1 MSTTDPT
8 LPLLFEACVETLADA
23 LAAERRGAHRI
34 ELCSALDQDGLT
46 PPPALLRESV
56 EALHIPV
63 MAMIRPRGGGFVYSE
78 AEVAAMERDI
88 ATAKAAGAAGVVFG
102 LLTPEGAIDAAN
114 TARLVRAASPLPVTF
129 HKAFDGAADMF
140 AAFRTLNAIAGISR
154 VLTSGGRA
162 TAWEGRDVLKALQST
177 PGRRIEIIAAGR
189 LLPDNRQ
196 RLADYTG
203 IRELHGKR
211 IV

>member
-1 MSTTDPT
+1 MSTTDSP

-23 LAAERRGAHRI
+23 LAAERHGAHRI

-46 PPPALLRESV
+46 PSPALLRESV
-56 EALHIPV
+56 EALRIPV
-63 MAMIRPRGGGFVYSE
+63 MAMIRPRGGDFVYSA
-78 AEVAAMERDI
+78 AEVAAMECDI

-102 LLTPEGAIDAAN
+102 LLTREGTIDVAN
-114 TARLVRAASPLPVTF
+114 TERLVLAASPLPVTF
-129 HKAFDGAADMF
+129 HKAFDSAVDLF
-140 AAFRTLNAIAGISR
+140 AAFRVLNAIDGITR
-154 VLTSGGRA
+154 LLTSGGRA
-162 TAWEGRDVLKALQST
+162 TAWEGRDALKALQTMS
-177 PGRRIEIIAAGR
+177 GRRIEVIAAGR

-203 IRELHGKR
+203 IQELHGKR